1 MFSDCME
8 IKRIDL
14 GKLEI
19 KNVSV
24 MSNMFRNCKN
34 LEFLNITNIDMRFVT
49 SYNSIFLG
57 VPKNISIIYDS
68 NKTNKIMEEII
79 KNQSLVDFYYD
90 QYLFRTY
97 YIW

>member
-1 MFSDCME
+1 M
-8 IKRIDL
+8 
-14 GKLEI
+14 
-19 KNVSV
+19 
-24 MSNMFRNCKN
+24 
-34 LEFLNITNIDMRFVT
+34 EFLNTTNIDMRFVT
-49 SYNSIFLG
+49 SYDSIFLG

-97 YIW
+97 YI

>member
-1 MFSDCME
+1 
-8 IKRIDL
+8 
-14 GKLEI
+14 
-19 KNVSV
+19 
-24 MSNMFRNCKN
+24 
-34 LEFLNITNIDMRFVT
+34 MRFVT
-49 SYNSIFLG
+49 SYDSIFLG

-97 YIW
+97 YI